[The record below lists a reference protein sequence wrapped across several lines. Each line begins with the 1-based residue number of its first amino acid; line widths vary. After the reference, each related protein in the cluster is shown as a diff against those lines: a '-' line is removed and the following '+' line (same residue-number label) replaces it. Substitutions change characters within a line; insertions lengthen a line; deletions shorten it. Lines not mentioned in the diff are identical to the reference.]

1 MLRIEIGCTGVT
13 ALVLGVGLCCSAAGR
28 AQDTRTVTEPKIP
41 PVCVKLEAHLF
52 QLGWPFTLSEADE
65 MKLDTVRIQKALDE
79 CGAGKAVELTSGSTC
94 YLDHP
99 VPPGYQLTCA
109 ANAAALAFLTGPLE
123 LREGVTLLID
133 KGVTLY
139 GSRDPKVYENLNPDA
154 KPGDPITCGT
164 SRPRPT
170 TFPTF
175 STNQTARPRGGC
187 RSLITVNVKNA
198 AIMGEGAIDGRGY
211 AKLIGHDY
219 SWWQMA
225 RKAQPNDDLYF
236 ATRLIV
242 ASHADG
248 FVLYKIHLLNSPNFH
263 VSVNQTNGFTAWGVH
278 LQTPVDKKLIGTDND
293 ARNTDGIDPGGSQNI
308 TIIHSWIDNGDDN
321 VAIKQ
326 GVSHMSVI
334 DNHFYTGHGM
344 SIGSETVLGQSY
356 LLVDGLT
363 EDHTT
368 SGIRIKSNVKR
379 GGPVHDLVYKNIC
392 MKDVPIP
399 IAISPYYTNQ
409 TVEPFEDPKYEGDK
423 IPDYKA
429 IKLEN
434 IYSTTPGDV
443 LIAGLN
449 EEHRT
454 QIDMQDV
461 FIKGIQA
468 SQVHLFYTD
477 FLVHGTGA
485 NFQLKGES
493 VKVMAVMHTAPPVA
507 ANPCE
512 GKFVPM
518 Q

>member
-1 MLRIEIGCTGVT
+1 MMQRRAFGWTGV
-13 ALVLGVGLCCSAAGR
+13 VFVVGVGLCQCVAVL

-41 PVCVKLEAHLF
+41 PVCTKLEAHLTAP
-52 QLGWPFTLSEADE
+52 GGVLSDADE
-65 MKLDTVRIQKALDE
+65 PKLDTERIQKALDG
-79 CGAGKAVELTSGSTC
+79 CAQGKAVELSS
-94 YLDHP
+94 
-99 VPPGYQLTCA
+99 VPKA
-109 ANAAALAFLTGPLE
+109 EAFLSGPLE

-139 GSRDPKVYENLNPDA
+139 GSRDPKVYENPNPDA

-175 STNQTARPRGGC
+175 STNQGARPRGGC
-187 RSLITVNVKNA
+187 RSLITVNAKNA
-198 AIMGEGAIDGRGY
+198 AIMGDGAIDGRGY

-242 ASHADG
+242 ASNADG
-248 FVLYKIHLLNSPNFH
+248 FILYKIHLLNSPNFH
-263 VSVNQTNGFTAWGVH
+263 VSVNRTNGFTAWGVH
-278 LQTPVDKKLIGTDND
+278 LQTPVDKALIGTDND
-293 ARNTDGIDPGGSQNI
+293 ARNTDGIDPGTSQNV
-308 TIIHSWIDNGDDN
+308 TIAYSWIDNGDDN
-321 VAIKQ
+321 VAIKA

-334 DNHFYTGHGM
+334 HNHFYTGHGM
-344 SIGSETVLGQSY
+344 SIGSETVPGQSF
-356 LLVDGLT
+356 LLVDDLT

-379 GGPVHDLVYKNIC
+379 GGPVHDLIYKNIC

-423 IPDYKA
+423 IPDYKG
-429 IKLEN
+429 ITLEN
-434 IYSTTPGDV
+434 IISTTPGDV

-449 EEHRT
+449 EDHRT
-454 QIDMQDV
+454 GITLQNVSIEG
-461 FIKGIQA
+461 IKPA
-468 SQVHLFYTD
+468 QVHLDYADIT
-477 FLVHGTGA
+477 VKGAGA
-485 NFQLKGES
+485 NFPLQGKS
-493 VKVMAVMHTAPPVA
+493 VKVTVEGKIQPPTLDACA
-507 ANPCE
+507 A
-512 GKFVPM
+512 KFVPM

>member
-1 MLRIEIGCTGVT
+1 MERRSYFYWIGVVS
-13 ALVLGVGLCCSAAGR
+13 LLGVAFCCGAAQ

-41 PVCVKLEAHLF
+41 AVCTKLEARLNSTA
-52 QLGWPFTLSEADE
+52 GPFALDSADE
-65 MKLDTVRIQKALDE
+65 DKLDTERIQKAIDG
-79 CGAGKAVELTSGSTC
+79 CGAGKAVELAGVFGP
-94 YLDHP
+94 YKGQ
-99 VPPGYQLTCA
+99 PG
-109 ANAAALAFLTGPLE
+109 NAFLAGPLE

-133 KGVTLY
+133 EGVTLY
-139 GSRDPKVYENLNPDA
+139 GSRDPKVYEYPNPDA
-154 KPGDPITCGT
+154 KPGDPIICGT

-170 TFPTF
+170 SFPTF
-175 STNQTARPRGGC
+175 STNQGARPRGGC
-187 RSLITVNVKNA
+187 RSLITVNAKNA
-198 AIMGEGAIDGRGY
+198 AIIGDGSIDGRGY

-248 FVLYKIHLLNSPNFH
+248 FILYKIHLLNSPNFH

-278 LQTPVDKKLIGTDND
+278 LQTPTNKALIGTDND
-293 ARNTDGIDPGGSQNI
+293 ARNTDGIDPGTSQNI
-308 TIIHSWIDNGDDN
+308 LITHSWIDNGDDN
-321 VAIKQ
+321 VAIKA

-344 SIGSETVLGQSY
+344 SIGSETVPGQSY

-409 TVEPFEDPKYEGDK
+409 TVEPFTDPKYAGDK

-429 IKLEN
+429 ITLEN
-434 IYSTTPGDV
+434 IYSMTPGDV

-454 QIDMQDV
+454 GITLENV
-461 FIKGIQA
+461 FIKGIA
-468 SQVHLFYTD
+468 PAQVHLDYADITEK
-477 FLVHGTGA
+477 GSGA
-485 NFQLKGES
+485 NFPLTGTS
-493 VKVMAVMHTAPPVA
+493 VKVTMEGKLQKPA
-507 ANPCE
+507 ADSCSA
-512 GKFVPM
+512 KFVPM

>member
-1 MLRIEIGCTGVT
+1 MERRRRISWTGV
-13 ALVLGVGLCCSAAGR
+13 AFVMAVGFCCEAGQ

-41 PVCVKLEAHLF
+41 AVCVKLEAHLSAKDGVF
-52 QLGWPFTLSEADE
+52 SDADE
-65 MKLDTVRIQKALDE
+65 ANLDTERIQKALDG
-79 CGAGKAVELTSGSTC
+79 CAQGRAVELVAQAKT
-94 YLDHP
+94 D
-99 VPPGYQLTCA
+99 
-109 ANAAALAFLTGPLE
+109 AFLTGPLE

-139 GSRDPKVYENLNPDA
+139 GSRDPKVYEYPNPDA

-170 TFPTF
+170 SFPAPSANPATRF
-175 STNQTARPRGGC
+175 RGGC

-248 FVLYKIHLLNSPNFH
+248 FILYKIHLLNSPNFH

-293 ARNTDGIDPGGSQNI
+293 ARNTDGIDPGTSQNI
-308 TIIHSWIDNGDDN
+308 TITHSWIDNGDDN

-344 SIGSETVLGQSY
+344 SIGSETALGQSY

-409 TVEPFEDPKYEGDK
+409 TVEPFADPKYEGDK
-423 IPDYKA
+423 IPDYKK
-429 IKLEN
+429 ITLKN

-449 EEHRT
+449 EQHRT
-454 QIDMQDV
+454 ELDLQDV
-461 FIKGIQA
+461 FIKGIQPA
-468 SQVHLFYTD
+468 QVHLFYTD
-477 FLVHGTGA
+477 FMVHGTGA
-485 NFQLKGES
+485 NFPLKGES
-493 VKVMAVMHTAPPVA
+493 VKVMAVMHTDPMPQ

>member
-1 MLRIEIGCTGVT
+1 MKRRIEIGWTGVV

-41 PVCVKLEAHLF
+41 QVCTKLEASHLSVAGGLRD
-52 QLGWPFTLSEADE
+52 QDE
-65 MKLDTVRIQKALDE
+65 NLLDTERIQKALDG
-79 CGAGKAVELTSGSTC
+79 CAQGKAVELAARICPKGSEC
-94 YLDHP
+94 R
-99 VPPGYQLTCA
+99 VG
-109 ANAAALAFLTGPLE
+109 NADSFLTGPLE

-139 GSRDPKVYENLNPDA
+139 GSRDPKVYEIPNPDA
-154 KPGDPITCGT
+154 KPGDPIVCGT

-170 TFPTF
+170 NLPTF
-175 STNQTARPRGGC
+175 SINQAARPRGGC

-198 AIMGEGAIDGRGY
+198 AIMGEGSIDGRGY
-211 AKLIGHDY
+211 AELIGHDY

-248 FVLYKIHLLNSPNFH
+248 FILYKIHLLNSPNFH
-263 VSVNQTNGFTAWGVH
+263 VAVNQTNGFTAWGVH

-308 TIIHSWIDNGDDN
+308 TITHSWIDNGDDN
-321 VAIKQ
+321 IAIKQ

-409 TVEPFEDPKYEGDK
+409 TVEPFTDPKYEGDK

-429 IKLEN
+429 ITLEN

-454 QIDMQDV
+454 GITLEDV
-461 FIKGIQA
+461 VIENIKTA
-468 SQVHLFYTD
+468 QVHLD
-477 FLVHGTGA
+477 FVDITLKSAGA
-485 NFQLKGES
+485 NFPLMGES
-493 VKVMAVMHTAPPVA
+493 VKVQGTPGKMTQD
-507 ANPCE
+507 PCK